1 MNKSSTRALKPEQ
14 KVLLLRSVAGYLKSN
29 GFCKTLKKF
38 LSEAQIEKDDFS
50 DCSLDLAY
58 MCCKYFE
65 TCDNGSTVSSK
76 KVQDSQKD
84 GDSKRGKEAE
94 SAAGVETVS
103 KKKKKR
109 SNEDVHTIVVQSEDS
124 GELTNSKETEKEK
137 SKQKNKRKKKVKLD
151 SESLVNDVEVLGTE
165 GKQGTK
171 AEESES
177 ARDSLATET
186 TATNGNIAS
195 VEDESVKD
203 KGKKK
208 KKDGSVSKSSCDVDS
223 REIGEQK
230 SGRTESKND
239 RNKTSEEDTT
249 DKERKGS
256 KKRKRLA
263 SEEKDSEPNDKMEV
277 EESKRRKTEGSE
289 ELKIND
295 DQVNGTDKNEEKSAP
310 NKTRKKQANGS
321 AEPKSVKA
329 FQRVKVDEVE
339 FTDERLK
346 DNSYWAKDGA
356 EIGYGAKAQEVL
368 GQVRGRDFRHEKTK
382 KKRGSYRGGQIDLQ
396 SHSVKFNYS
405 DEE

>member
-1 MNKSSTRALKPEQ
+1 M
-14 KVLLLRSVAGYLKSN
+14 
-29 GFCKTLKKF
+29 
-38 LSEAQIEKDDFS
+38 SEAQIEKDDFS
-50 DCSLDLAY
+50 DCSLDLAH

-65 TCDNGSTVSSK
+65 TCDNGSTVSRK

-124 GELTNSKETEKEK
+124 GELANSKETEKEK
-137 SKQKNKRKKKVKLD
+137 SKQNNKRKKKVKLD

-165 GKQGTK
+165 GKHGTK
-171 AEESES
+171 AKESES
-177 ARDSLATET
+177 ARDFLATET

>member
-1 MNKSSTRALKPEQ
+1 MPKARPLSTISINPSLISFKPRQVLLAKANPEPSMNKSSTRALKPEQ

-50 DCSLDLAY
+50 DCSLDLAQ

-65 TCDNGSTVSSK
+65 TCDNGSTVSRK

-109 SNEDVHTIVVQSEDS
+109 SNDDVHTIVMQSEDS
-124 GELTNSKETEKEK
+124 
-137 SKQKNKRKKKVKLD
+137 
-151 SESLVNDVEVLGTE
+151 GTE

-171 AEESES
+171 AKESES

-208 KKDGSVSKSSCDVDS
+208 KKDSSVSKSSCDSDS

-230 SGRTESKND
+230 SGRTESKSD
-239 RNKTSEEDTT
+239 RNKTSEDDTT

-263 SEEKDSEPNDKMEV
+263 SEEKDSEPNDNMEV
-277 EESKRRKTEGSE
+277 EESKCRKTEGSE
-289 ELKIND
+289 ELKMND
-295 DQVNGTDKNEEKSAP
+295 DQGNGTDKNEEKSAP
-310 NKTRKKQANGS
+310 NKTRKKQANDS

>member
-1 MNKSSTRALKPEQ
+1 MPKARALNTISINPSLISFKPRQVLLAKANPQPSMNKSSTRALKPEQ
-14 KVLLLRSVAGYLKSN
+14 KVILLRSVAGYLKSN

-50 DCSLDLAY
+50 DCSLDLAH

-65 TCDNGSTVSSK
+65 TCDNGSTVSRK

-84 GDSKRGKEAE
+84 GDSKSGKEAE
-94 SAAGVETVS
+94 SAAGAETVS

-124 GELTNSKETEKEK
+124 GTE
-137 SKQKNKRKKKVKLD
+137 D
-151 SESLVNDVEVLGTE
+151 
-165 GKQGTK
+165 KQGTK
-171 AEESES
+171 AQESES

-186 TATNGNIAS
+186 MATNGNIAS

-208 KKDGSVSKSSCDVDS
+208 KDGSVSKSSCDSES

-239 RNKTSEEDTT
+239 RNKTSEDDTT

-263 SEEKDSEPNDKMEV
+263 SEEKDSEPTDKMEV
-277 EESKRRKTEGSE
+277 DESKRRKTEGSE

-295 DQVNGTDKNEEKSAP
+295 DQVNGTDRNEEKSAP